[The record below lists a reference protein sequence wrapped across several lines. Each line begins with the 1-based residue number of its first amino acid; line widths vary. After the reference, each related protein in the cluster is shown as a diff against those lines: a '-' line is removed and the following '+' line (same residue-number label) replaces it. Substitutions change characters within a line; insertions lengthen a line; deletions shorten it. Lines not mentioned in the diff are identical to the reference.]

1 MSPYYVVQRTYM
13 NCRYCTIIHQHDAHY
28 RVRRAGWDITGSF
41 PRCAWHW
48 QFVCDRCGRNV
59 SFNGMAWCRK
69 TEDYL
74 CIRCAPRHKK
84 VSRRFWAWDYYYAL
98 WCTAC
103 RQYHSVLDFAEYAGK
118 HPWQKDRQALRV
130 QKGLYRGKTL
140 KPMVYIGKA
149 PERLQHP
156 SRREIQRRWDR
167 GADIWDA
174 GYTKYGD
181 RYRRV
186 IFNPA
191 LFKLIGDVRGKR
203 VFDAGC
209 GTGYLCRLL
218 AERGARVTGID
229 LSKRFIEIAREYEKK
244 KSMGIRYH
252 HGDLSQIP
260 QVKTGSFDLVVSVYV
275 LCDVRDYERAIGE
288 IARVLRSRG
297 RFIMLIEHP
306 CFSWG
311 AGGWEHV
318 PLDSQRTEDRRFF
331 KVDNYFQRRT
341 EECQWGTLPVLLSFY
356 RPLSDYFHALR
367 KCKFTVVDLF
377 EPRPKREALRMRPRE
392 WTSEDRVPPVLII
405 DAVKTT

>member
-1 MSPYYVVQRTYM
+1 M
-13 NCRYCTIIHQHDAHY
+13 IIHKKDPAY
-28 RVRRAGWDITGSF
+28 RIRRAGWDTASAF

-59 SFNGMAWCRK
+59 SFNGMSWCQK
-69 TEDYL
+69 TKNFV

-84 VSRRFWAWDYYYAL
+84 VGRRFWAWNYYYAL
-98 WCTAC
+98 WCTRC
-103 RQYHSVLDFAEYAGK
+103 QRYHPVLDYAEYRGK
-118 HPWQKDRQALRV
+118 HPWQRNPQARRA
-130 QKGLYRGKTL
+130 QKGLYRKKTL
-140 KPMVYIGKA
+140 KPMLYVGKA
-149 PERLQHP
+149 PARLQHP
-156 SRREIQRRWDR
+156 SRREIQKRWDA

-191 LFKLIGDVRGKR
+191 LFPLIGDVRGKR

-218 AERGARVTGID
+218 AERGAYVTGID
-229 LSKRFIEIAREYEKK
+229 LSRRFIEIARGYEEKK
-244 KSMGIRYH
+244 PLDITYYC
-252 HGDLSQIP
+252 GDLSRMP
-260 QVKTGSFDLVVSVYV
+260 QVKTGTFDLVVSVYV
-275 LCDVRDYERAIGE
+275 LCDVRDYERAISE
-288 IARVLRSRG
+288 IARVLIPRG
-297 RFIMLIEHP
+297 RFILLIEHP

-311 AGGWEHV
+311 GGGWEHV
-318 PLDSQRTEDRRFF
+318 PPDSQRTEDHRFF

-356 RPLSDYFHALR
+356 RLLSDYFHAL
-367 KCKFTVVDLF
+367 KKNGFAVADLI
-377 EPRPKREALRMRPRE
+377 EPRPLRKALRLRPRE
-392 WTSEDRVPPVLII
+392 WDSEDRVPPVLII